1 VSSVRLRVIAG
12 EFKGRKLEIPDD
24 PRVRPITDRMKES
37 WFGIMQPHL
46 AEATVVDLFSGSGA
60 LGFEALSRG
69 AHHVDFVEIAPKS
82 LEALRSNIAS
92 LGVEERTTVRRADA
106 LRFAARLEEHAYD
119 VAFADP
125 PFSTDHAQRVVAI
138 FRSKPFAGILG
149 LQHRVA
155 HDLDGDE
162 TRRYGTHALTFL
174 YGP

>member
-1 VSSVRLRVIAG
+1 MRLRVIAG

-24 PRVRPITDRMKES
+24 PRVRPITDRIKES
-37 WFGIMQPHL
+37 WFGILEPHL
-46 AEATVVDLFSGSGA
+46 ASATIVDLFSGSGA

-82 LEALRSNIAS
+82 LEALRSNIAA
-92 LGVEERTTVRRADA
+92 LGVEARTTVRRADV
-106 LRFAARLEEHAYD
+106 LRFAARLGERTYD

-125 PFSTDHAQRVVAI
+125 PFSTDHAQRLVAI
-138 FRSKPFAGILG
+138 FKAKPFAGILG
-149 LQHRVA
+149 LQHRA
-155 HDLDGDE
+155 ALELDGDE